1 MRATPLSRWV
11 NLLVLGAFAGLL
23 AAPALVLAQGSEP
36 TTSKTSTATASTAS
50 TKHHQMSNEDFDE
63 HVNKVAD
70 KLKLSDDQ
78 KEKFKTIM
86 TGQRDKMKDLHAKYK
101 GKTMT
106 ADEKAEMK
114 KDMAA
119 LQADTDS
126 QLSSVLTPDQM
137 TEYKKMRSEK
147 MGQAKHHMES
157 TKKS

>member
-36 TTSKTSTATASTAS
+36 TTSKTTTATSS
-50 TKHHQMSNEDFDE
+50 TKHKTMSNEEFDE
-63 HVNKVAD
+63 HVNKVAE

-86 TGQRDKMKDLHAKYK
+86 SGQRDKMKDMRAKYK

-106 ADEKAEMK
+106 ADDKAEMK
-114 KDMAA
+114 KDMEA

-126 QLSSVLTPDQM
+126 QLSTVLTPDQM

-147 MGQAKHHMES
+147 MNQAKHKMES

>member
-23 AAPALVLAQGSEP
+23 AAPALVLAQGSE
-36 TTSKTSTATASTAS
+36 TATSKTTTATST
-50 TKHHQMSNEDFDE
+50 TKHHQMSSEDFDE
-63 HVNKVAD
+63 HVNKVAE

-78 KEKFKTIM
+78 KDKFKTIM
-86 TGQRDKMKDLHAKYK
+86 TAQRDKARDLHAKYK

-114 KDMAA
+114 KDMEA

-137 TEYKKMRSEK
+137 TEYKKMRTEK
-147 MGQAKHHMES
+147 MSHAKKKMES
-157 TKKS
+157 KKS